1 MSKTPIVEVINFGD
15 ELLVGIRENSHLTY
29 LGAQLARYG
38 LPIHRNRVI
47 TDEAEEI
54 KRAFLEA
61 WAHSDIVITTG
72 GLGPTADDMTRENIA
87 EALGAELV
95 FEPEIE
101 TLFRHVL
108 KWLVILWQTITGSS
122 ATASLMGRC
131 FITSVERRLVWLISA
146 MVRF

>member
-38 LPIHRNRVI
+38 LPIHRSRVI

-61 WAHSDIVITTG
+61 WANSDIVSNISSMVIESNFFASGTI
-72 GLGPTADDMTRENIA
+72 LG
-87 EALGAELV
+87 
-95 FEPEIE
+95 
-101 TLFRHVL
+101 
-108 KWLVILWQTITGSS
+108 
-122 ATASLMGRC
+122 
-131 FITSVERRLVWLISA
+131 SVV
-146 MVRF
+146 